1 MSGLLRLGG
10 EAYRDFSIKL
20 VRQGHFIESGLGNKR
35 LLAQRQANSRRFGHA
50 VPDQAGLASE
60 RLTQV

>member
-20 VRQGHFIESGLGNKR
+20 VRQGHFIESGLGKR